1 MKSTQSAFAKAG
13 AAEKT
18 SEGEMREEGKELDTE
33 IQSACGSDFSTDR
46 YISYPLTREKV
57 WKLLVSD

>member
-1 MKSTQSAFAKAG
+1 
-13 AAEKT
+13 
-18 SEGEMREEGKELDTE
+18 MREEGKELDTE
-33 IQSACGSDFSTDR
+33 IRSACGSDFSTDR